1 MSATIQ
7 DVAKNLGLS
16 VRAVRL
22 RLDVLDGT
30 LSPLL
35 KRGENNQLIFTGDA
49 VGMLQHLEEI
59 RRSDGI
65 SVKAAAS
72 ILRQTEKER
81 LENADLNKVEA
92 VTLNHVEQAE
102 NQASNPASGNEWIQA
117 LIKEKDR
124 TIERLEVENTRLQDR
139 IDQLLPLALPAPRR
153 RFITLFRRKS
163 AITA

>member
-7 DVAKNLGLS
+7 DVAKKLGLS

-35 KRGENNQLIFTGDA
+35 QRGENNQLIFTGDA

-72 ILRQTEKER
+72 ILRQAEEKR
-81 LENADLNKVEA
+81 LGNLEPNKTEA
-92 VTLNHVEQAE
+92 VTSNHVEQV
-102 NQASNPASGNEWIQA
+102 SNSTSNTAISNEWIQA
-117 LIKEKDR
+117 LIEEKNR
-124 TIERLEVENTRLQDR
+124 AIQRLEVENARLQDR

-153 RFITLFRRKS
+153 LFGFFRRKREV
-163 AITA
+163 TT

>member
-72 ILRQTEKER
+72 ILRKTEKER
-81 LENADLNKVEA
+81 LENADLNNVEA
-92 VTLNHVEQAE
+92 VTLNHVEQAS
-102 NQASNPASGNEWIQA
+102 NQASNPESGNEWIQA

>member
-1 MSATIQ
+1 
-7 DVAKNLGLS
+7 
-16 VRAVRL
+16 
-22 RLDVLDGT
+22 
-30 LSPLL
+30 
-35 KRGENNQLIFTGDA
+35 
-49 VGMLQHLEEI
+49 MLQHLEEI

-72 ILRQTEKER
+72 ILRKTEKER
-81 LENADLNKVEA
+81 LENADLNNVEA

>member
-35 KRGENNQLIFTGDA
+35 QRGENNQLIFTGDA
-49 VGMLQHLEEI
+49 VGMLQHLEDI

-72 ILRQTEKER
+72 ILRQVEAER
-81 LENADLNKVEA
+81 LENSESNKA
-92 VTLNHVEQAE
+92 KALTSNRVEQAI
-102 NQASNPASGNEWIQA
+102 NSTSNPAVSNEWIQA
-117 LIKEKDR
+117 LIEEKDR
-124 TIERLEVENTRLQDR
+124 TIQRLEVENVRLQGR
-139 IDQLLPLALPAPRR
+139 VDQLLPLALPAPRR
-153 RFITLFRRKS
+153 RFITLFRRRK
-163 AITA
+163 TAE

>member
-35 KRGENNQLIFTGDA
+35 KRGENNQLIFSGDA

-72 ILRQTEKER
+72 ILRQAERER
-81 LENADLNKVEA
+81 LENVEPNKPEA
-92 VTLNHVEQAE
+92 VTPNHVERA
-102 NQASNPASGNEWIQA
+102 ANPTSSPSSGNEWIQA

-124 TIERLEVENTRLQDR
+124 TIERLEVENARLQDR
-139 IDQLLPLALPAPRR
+139 VDQLLPLALPAPRR
-153 RFITLFRRKS
+153 RFITLFRRRS
-163 AITA
+163 ETTA

>member
-35 KRGENNQLIFTGDA
+35 KRGENNQLIFSGDA

-72 ILRQTEKER
+72 ILRKTEKER
-81 LENADLNKVEA
+81 LENADLNNVEA
-92 VTLNHVEQAE
+92 VTLNHVEQAG

>member
-35 KRGENNQLIFTGDA
+35 KRGENNQLIFSGDA

-65 SVKAAAS
+65 SVKAAA
-72 ILRQTEKER
+72 
-81 LENADLNKVEA
+81 
-92 VTLNHVEQAE
+92 
-102 NQASNPASGNEWIQA
+102 
-117 LIKEKDR
+117 
-124 TIERLEVENTRLQDR
+124 
-139 IDQLLPLALPAPRR
+139 
-153 RFITLFRRKS
+153 
-163 AITA
+163 

>member
-1 MSATIQ
+1 MSAIIQ

-72 ILRQTEKER
+72 ILRKTEKER

-92 VTLNHVEQAE
+92 VTLNHVEQAG

>member
-72 ILRQTEKER
+72 ILRKTEKER
-81 LENADLNKVEA
+81 LENADLNNVEA
-92 VTLNHVEQAE
+92 VTLNHVEQAS

>member
-72 ILRQTEKER
+72 ILRQTERER
-81 LENADLNKVEA
+81 LENLETNKTDDVTSNRVE
-92 VTLNHVEQAE
+92 
-102 NQASNPASGNEWIQA
+102 QASNPAIGNEWIQA
-117 LIKEKDR
+117 LIEEKDR
-124 TIERLEVENTRLQDR
+124 AIERLEVENARLQDR

-153 RFITLFRRKS
+153 LFGLFRRRSK
-163 AITA
+163 ARA

>member
-35 KRGENNQLIFTGDA
+35 KRGENNQLIFTGEA

-72 ILRQTEKER
+72 ILRQAETER
-81 LENADLNKVEA
+81 LENSEPNKA
-92 VTLNHVEQAE
+92 KALTSNRVEQAA
-102 NQASNPASGNEWIQA
+102 NLTSNPTISNEWIQA
-117 LIKEKDR
+117 LLEEKER
-124 TIERLEVENTRLQDR
+124 TIQRLEVENVRLQER
-139 IDQLLPLALPAPRR
+139 VDQLLPLALPAPRR
-153 RFITLFRRKS
+153 SFLSLFQRRKGS
-163 AITA
+163 EK